1 MHQQG
6 LTTAIWQR
14 QSTENFPAVFGRQA
28 IPWSFRKMGAR
39 EKLKPWALKEK
50 APARKGLTAR
60 RYFQWVG
67 VLQQQSVEPN
77 QIRTFRVL

>member
-1 MHQQG
+1 
-6 LTTAIWQR
+6 
-14 QSTENFPAVFGRQA
+14 
-28 IPWSFRKMGAR
+28 MGAR